1 MIKGLDNP
9 FFQTMQKGIEDKAK
23 ELGVS
28 LTVQAAQNMGDAT
41 GQADRLS
48 ALALQDF
55 GCYIVNPISVSN
67 LVQALV
73 PVGQKKVPIVN
84 IDSQVDTEQ
93 AKAAG
98 FAVTTYV
105 GTDNVAAGRLAGEE
119 MLRLVPAGSKVA
131 LIAGI
136 VGDLGSNARIK
147 GFKEATEGK
156 LEAVVL
162 VSADWDREKAY
173 TAATDILRAHPDVA
187 GFFAANDIMAL
198 GAQRASGSG
207 RQEERQGD
215 RSRRHRR
222 RHEVGGSRRP
232 CGDGRA
238 VSLCRRRDGRGSL
251 RGCGKGRDPARQ
263 GRRAGPGRQQGERG
277 RLAEELPGSRRRLS
291 RSAARSPRE
300 MNTPS
305 RSSTVEARSKAEGR
319 RPSRAAAVLSPSFWA
334 DWASAVGLVGLVIVF
349 SILQARLPD
358 RT

>member
-1 MIKGLDNP
+1 MRISMGWLLGASLAALSVAGPANAEGEKVAAVIKGLDNP

-55 GCYIVNPISVSN
+55 SCYIVNPISVSN

-73 PVGQKKVPIVN
+73 PVGQKNVPIIN

-119 MLRLVPAGSKVA
+119 MLKLVPAGSKVA
-131 LIAGI
+131 LVAGI

-147 GFKEATEGK
+147 GFQEATAGK
-156 LEAVVL
+156 LVEAVL

-198 GAQRASGSG
+198 GIQRA
-207 RQEERQGD
+207 
-215 RSRRHRR
+215 
-222 RHEVGGSRRP
+222 
-232 CGDGRA
+232 
-238 VSLCRRRDGRGSL
+238 
-251 RGCGKGRDPARQ
+251 
-263 GRRAGPGRQQGERG
+263 
-277 RLAEELPGSRRRLS
+277 
-291 RSAARSPRE
+291 
-300 MNTPS
+300 
-305 RSSTVEARSKAEGR
+305 VEAADKKNVKVIGLDGIVDAMKSVEAGGLAATVAQYPYVVGAMGVEGCV
-319 RPSRAAAVLSPSFWA
+319 AAAKGAKLPAKVDAPVLVVNKA
-334 DWASAVGLVGLVIVF
+334 NATASLKNFPAPGGEY
-349 SILQARLPD
+349 PD
-358 RT
+358 ALRDLLAK

>member
-1 MIKGLDNP
+1 MRISMGWLLGASLAALTVAGPAYAEDGQKVAAVIKGLDNP
-9 FFQTMQKGIEDKAK
+9 FFQTMQLGIEEKAK

-55 GCYIVNPISVSN
+55 SCYIVNPISVSN

-73 PVGQKKVPIVN
+73 PVGQKNVPIIN

-131 LIAGI
+131 LVAGI

-147 GFKEATEGK
+147 GFQEATAGK
-156 LEAVVL
+156 LVEVVL

-173 TAATDILRAHPDVA
+173 TAATDILRANPDVA

-198 GAQRASGSG
+198 GIQRA
-207 RQEERQGD
+207 
-215 RSRRHRR
+215 
-222 RHEVGGSRRP
+222 
-232 CGDGRA
+232 
-238 VSLCRRRDGRGSL
+238 
-251 RGCGKGRDPARQ
+251 
-263 GRRAGPGRQQGERG
+263 
-277 RLAEELPGSRRRLS
+277 
-291 RSAARSPRE
+291 
-300 MNTPS
+300 
-305 RSSTVEARSKAEGR
+305 VEAADKKNVKVIGLDGIVDAMKSVEAGGLAATVAQYPYVVGAMGVEGCV
-319 RPSRAAAVLSPSFWA
+319 AAAKGATLPAKVDAPVLVVNKDNA
-334 DWASAVGLVGLVIVF
+334 TASLANFPRPGGDY
-349 SILQARLPD
+349 PD
-358 RT
+358 VLRDLLAK

>member
-1 MIKGLDNP
+1 MRISMGWLLGASLAALSVAGPAYAEDGQKVAAVIKGLDNP
-9 FFQTMQKGIEDKAK
+9 FFQTMQLGIEEKAK

-55 GCYIVNPISVSN
+55 SCYIVNPISVSN

-73 PVGQKKVPIVN
+73 PVGQKKTPIIN

-119 MLRLVPAGSKVA
+119 MLKLIPAGSKVA
-131 LIAGI
+131 LVAGI

-147 GFKEATEGK
+147 GFQEATAGK
-156 LEAVVL
+156 LVEVVL

-173 TAATDILRAHPDVA
+173 TAATDILRANPDVA

-198 GAQRASGSG
+198 GIQRA
-207 RQEERQGD
+207 
-215 RSRRHRR
+215 
-222 RHEVGGSRRP
+222 
-232 CGDGRA
+232 
-238 VSLCRRRDGRGSL
+238 
-251 RGCGKGRDPARQ
+251 
-263 GRRAGPGRQQGERG
+263 
-277 RLAEELPGSRRRLS
+277 
-291 RSAARSPRE
+291 
-300 MNTPS
+300 
-305 RSSTVEARSKAEGR
+305 VEAADKKSVKVIGLDGIVDAMKSVEAGGLAATVAQYPYVVGAMGVEGCV
-319 RPSRAAAVLSPSFWA
+319 AAAKGATLPAKVDAPVLVVNKDNA
-334 DWASAVGLVGLVIVF
+334 TASLANFPRPGGDY
-349 SILQARLPD
+349 PD
-358 RT
+358 VLRDLLAK

>member
-1 MIKGLDNP
+1 MRISMGWLLGASLAALSVAAPAHAEEKVAAVIKGLDNP
-9 FFQTMQKGIEDKAK
+9 FFQTMQHGIEDKAK
-23 ELGVS
+23 ELGIA

-73 PVGQKKVPIVN
+73 PVGLKKTPIVN

-98 FAVTTYV
+98 FSVTTYV

-119 MLRLVPAGSKVA
+119 MLKLVPAGSKVA

-147 GFKEATEGK
+147 GFKEATDGK

-198 GAQRASGSG
+198 GVQRA
-207 RQEERQGD
+207 
-215 RSRRHRR
+215 
-222 RHEVGGSRRP
+222 
-232 CGDGRA
+232 
-238 VSLCRRRDGRGSL
+238 
-251 RGCGKGRDPARQ
+251 
-263 GRRAGPGRQQGERG
+263 
-277 RLAEELPGSRRRLS
+277 
-291 RSAARSPRE
+291 
-300 MNTPS
+300 
-305 RSSTVEARSKAEGR
+305 VEASEHKTVKVIGLDGIVDAMKSVEAGGLAATVAQY
-319 RPSRAAAVLSPSFWA
+319 PYIVGAMGVEACAAAAKGATLPAKVDAPVLVVNKENA
-334 DWASAVGLVGLVIVF
+334 TASLKNFPAPGG
-349 SILQARLPD
+349 AYPD
-358 RT
+358 PLRDLLAK

>member
-1 MIKGLDNP
+1 MRISMGLLLGASLAALAAAGPAKAAEGEKVAAVIKGLDNP

-198 GAQRASGSG
+198 GAQRA
-207 RQEERQGD
+207 
-215 RSRRHRR
+215 
-222 RHEVGGSRRP
+222 
-232 CGDGRA
+232 
-238 VSLCRRRDGRGSL
+238 
-251 RGCGKGRDPARQ
+251 
-263 GRRAGPGRQQGERG
+263 
-277 RLAEELPGSRRRLS
+277 
-291 RSAARSPRE
+291 
-300 MNTPS
+300 
-305 RSSTVEARSKAEGR
+305 VEAADKKNVKVIGLDGIVDAMKSVEAGGLAATVAQYPYVVGAMGVEAC
-319 RPSRAAAVLSPSFWA
+319 AAAAKGATLPAKVDAPVLVVNKENA
-334 DWASAVGLVGLVIVF
+334 AASLKNFPAPGG
-349 SILQARLPD
+349 AYPD
-358 RT
+358 PLRDLLAK